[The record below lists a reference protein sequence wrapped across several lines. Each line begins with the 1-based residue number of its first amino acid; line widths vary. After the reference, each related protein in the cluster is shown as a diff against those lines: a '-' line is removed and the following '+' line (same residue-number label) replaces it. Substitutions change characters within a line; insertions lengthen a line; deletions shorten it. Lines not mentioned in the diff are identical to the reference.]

1 MKKLLLL
8 FLVVF
13 AGVISANA
21 KTIYVENTKGW
32 GTVYLH
38 YWNGESHGGGGTEWP
53 GIVQTNKES
62 IDGKDIYTID
72 LGDNEYFILNDGTG
86 GDYKQTANL
95 VSSDYQDGAYYYIY
109 SVGTSAIL
117 SEMTLYTYN
126 FTVTS
131 DNNWDTFYI
140 YLFKNGNPV
149 TGWSWPGKPME
160 KNGNV
165 YTYTYKTFQNNGEDL
180 GVIFNNGVNGQ
191 QTDDMEA
198 SVGDNEYDLNGT
210 TASVEVKTNAFG
222 FATFV
227 NANHLNLPE
236 GVTAYTATD
245 LNNGSATLVA
255 ITNPAANTPMLIKGA
270 ASTTYEFTITTSG
283 TTAENNAFKAGPV
296 TGLESEFAGKYNYIL
311 NGEGFYA
318 ANGKNV
324 GEGKAYLQLSAN
336 AGQSAKVYFPNGE
349 ATSISSIMG
358 EGEGTNVYYNLQG
371 MQVSNPTKGLYIVNG
386 KKYIIK

>member
-13 AGVISANA
+13 AGAYSANA
-21 KTIYVENTKGW
+21 KTIHVENTKGW
-32 GTVYLH
+32 SAVNVHL
-38 YWNGESHGGGGTEWP
+38 WNSSNPSEEPDTQWP
-53 GIVQTNKES
+53 GKELTEKES
-62 IDGKDIYTID
+62 IDGKDIYTVN
-72 LGDNEYFILNDGTG
+72 LGDYSNFIINGDG
-86 GDYKQTANL
+86 YQTANL
-95 VSSDYQDGAYYYIY
+95 NAPEYHDGGYYYINSNY
-109 SVGTSAIL
+109 QLV
-117 SEMTLYTYN
+117 EMTLYTYN

-131 DNNWDTFYI
+131 NNAWDTFYI
-140 YLFKNGNPV
+140 YLFKNKKAV
-149 TGWSWPGKPME
+149 TGWDWPGKPMV

-165 YTYTYKTFQNNGEDL
+165 YTYTYKTFQNDGEDL
-180 GVIFNNGVNGQ
+180 GVIFNNGKEGDQ
-191 QTDDMEA
+191 KEQTVDMEA

-311 NGEGFYA
+311 NGDGFYA
-318 ANGKNV
+318 AHGKNV

-336 AGQSAKVYFPNGE
+336 AGTSAKVYFPNGD

-371 MQVSNPTKGLYIVNG
+371 MQVSNPTKGMYIVNG
-386 KKYIIK
+386 KKIMVK

>member
-32 GTVYLH
+32 SAVHVHLWNSPTQSGT
-38 YWNGESHGGGGTEWP
+38 TWP
-53 GIVQTNKES
+53 GKQLTEKQT
-62 IDGKDIYTID
+62 IDGKDIYTVD
-72 LGDNEYFILNDGTG
+72 LGDYSNFIINGDG
-86 GDYKQTANL
+86 YQTANL
-95 VSSDYQDGAYYYIY
+95 NAPEYHDGGYYYIN
-109 SVGTSAIL
+109 SNDMLV
-117 SEMTLYTYN
+117 EMTLYTYN

-140 YLFKNGNPV
+140 YLFKNGNSV
-149 TGWSWPGKPME
+149 TGWSWPGKAME

-180 GVIFNNGVNGQ
+180 GVIFNNGNGE
-191 QTDDMEA
+191 QTVDMEA
-198 SVGDNEYDLNGT
+198 HVGDNEYDLSGT

>member
-13 AGVISANA
+13 AGAYSANA

-32 GTVYLH
+32 GTVYVHL
-38 YWNGESHGGGGTEWP
+38 WNSATQQPETKWP
-53 GIVQTNKES
+53 GNELTEKQS
-62 IDGKDIYTID
+62 IDGKDIYTVD
-72 LGDNEYFILNDGTG
+72 LGDYSNFILNGDG
-86 GDYKQTANL
+86 YQTANL
-95 VSSDYQDGAYYYIY
+95 NSPEYHEGGYYYINSNY
-109 SVGTSAIL
+109 QLV
-117 SEMTLYTYN
+117 EMTLYTYN

-131 DNNWDTFYI
+131 DNAWDTFYI

-149 TGWSWPGKPME
+149 TGWSWPGKAME

-180 GVIFNNGVNGQ
+180 GVIFNNGSGQ

-198 SVGDNEYDLNGT
+198 SVGENEYDLSGT

-311 NGEGFYA
+311 NGDGFYA
-318 ANGKNV
+318 ANGNNV

-336 AGQSAKVYFPNGE
+336 AGQNAKVYFPNGD
-349 ATSISSIMG
+349 ATSISSIMD

-371 MQVSNPTKGLYIVNG
+371 MQVSNPTKGMYIVNG
-386 KKYIIK
+386 KKYIVK